1 MWRDRSEN
9 GRRSILVADDDP
21 HNVRAVGSLLKES
34 GYQVHAA
41 DSGELALAIAGEVPL
56 DLILLDI
63 LMPRGVDGIE
73 ICRRLKAH
81 DRTRPVPVI
90 FLTGKEDE
98 ETMVRAFE
106 AGGADYVKKP
116 FNAQVLL
123 ARVRTHVE
131 LGLLSRKL
139 ERALAERTRELS
151 DANVKLRQLAMEVSL
166 IEERERKRLAGDLHD
181 SPMQKLA
188 LAQMQIASAAKCRD
202 SESEAFLESGLEL
215 MREALRELRSLQFE
229 LSPPCLYQEGLVPAL
244 GWLASHAG
252 RRFGVTFSFAA
263 PRPPPVIEQNL
274 AIILFQCAREL
285 VYNVARHARASAGW
299 IELDVRDGTVLLVVG
314 DDGKGFPPAATAGQ
328 PGIGGG
334 YGLFSV
340 RERLALLGG
349 DLSSESDAAGAR
361 VSVWVPL
368 APNAD
373 NPPRPLG
380 EGLGVRALPVG
391 EGLGVRALPVGEGLG
406 VRAFPMSEGSELKAS

>member
-34 GYQVHAA
+34 GYQVHVA

-63 LMPRGVDGIE
+63 LMPPELDGIE
-73 ICRRLKAH
+73 TCRRLKAD

-90 FLTGKEDE
+90 FLTGKDDE
-98 ETMVRAFE
+98 ETTVRAFE

-116 FNAQVLL
+116 FDARVLL

-131 LGLLSRKL
+131 LGLLSRTL

-151 DANVKLRQLAMEVSL
+151 DANVKLRQLALEVSL
-166 IEERERKRLAGDLHD
+166 IEERERKRLAGELHD

-188 LAQMQIASAAKCRD
+188 LAQMQIAAAQRRD
-202 SESEAFLESGLEL
+202 NESEVLLESGLEL
-215 MREALRELRSLQFE
+215 MRDALRELRSLQFE
-229 LSPPCLYQEGLVPAL
+229 LSPPCLYQEGLAPAL
-244 GWLASHAG
+244 QWLAAHAK
-252 RRFGVTFSFAA
+252 RRFGVALSFTVSH
-263 PRPPPVIEQNL
+263 PPPVLDQDL
-274 AIILFQCAREL
+274 AIVLFQCAREL
-285 VYNVARHARASAGW
+285 VYNVARHARASTGW
-299 IELDVRDGTVLLVVG
+299 IELDVRDSAVWLVVG
-314 DDGKGFPPAATAGQ
+314 DNGQGFPPAAAAQ
-328 PGIGGG
+328 PGAGGG

-361 VSVWVPL
+361 VSVR
-368 APNAD
+368 APFAPDAD
-373 NPPRPLG
+373 NPPLPLG
-380 EGLGVRALPVG
+380 EGLGVRALLAG
-391 EGLGVRALPVGEGLG
+391 DRRGV
-406 VRAFPMSEGSELKAS
+406 KAS

>member
-1 MWRDRSEN
+1 MGRDQSEN

-21 HNVRAVGSLLKES
+21 HNIRAVGSLLKES
-34 GYQVHAA
+34 GYQVHVA

-63 LMPRGVDGIE
+63 RMPRGMDGLE
-73 ICRRLKAH
+73 TCRRLKAD
-81 DRTRPVPVI
+81 DRTRPIPVI

-98 ETMVRAFE
+98 ETTVRAFT

-116 FNAQVLL
+116 FDAQVLL
-123 ARVRTHVE
+123 ARVRTQVE
-131 LGLLSRKL
+131 LGLLSRTL
-139 ERALAERTRELS
+139 ERALAERTQELR
-151 DANVKLRQLAMEVSL
+151 DANARLRQLAMEVSL
-166 IEERERKRLAGDLHD
+166 IEERERKRLAGELHD

-188 LAQMQIASAAKCRD
+188 LAQMQIAAAQRRD
-202 SESEAFLESGLEL
+202 NESEALLESGLEL
-215 MREALRELRSLQFE
+215 MREALGELRSLQFE

-244 GWLASHAG
+244 GWLAAHAG
-252 RRFGVTFSFAA
+252 RRFGVPFSFTA
-263 PRPPPVIEQNL
+263 PRSLPVLDRNL

-285 VYNVARHARASAGW
+285 IYNTARHARASAGR
-299 IELDVRDGTVLLVVG
+299 IECEVRDNAVRLVIS
-314 DDGKGFPPAATAGQ
+314 DDGQGFPSDAATKP
-328 PGIGGG
+328 PGVGGG
-334 YGLFSV
+334 YGLFGV

-380 EGLGVRALPVG
+380 EGLGVRA
-391 EGLGVRALPVGEGLG
+391 
-406 VRAFPMSEGSELKAS
+406 FPMSEGSELKAS